1 MSERIRKAGRRYTLE
16 FGGAMTLYVVVLLA
30 SVYAAKEME
39 QGPMLTALALAP
51 IAPVILACIA
61 FFRFYVNMD
70 ERERRI
76 HADAAAF
83 SLVIGIFAALTLGF
97 LHTFGVFKFEW
108 DMLWFGPFL
117 IALWGI
123 VRCIIKLRD

>member
-1 MSERIRKAGRRYTLE
+1 MSERIRKAGRRYRYE
-16 FGGAMTLYVVVLLA
+16 FGGAMALYVAVLFA
-30 SVYAAKEME
+30 ATYAAKGLEP
-39 QGPMLTALALAP
+39 GLALTALALAP
-51 IAPVILACIA
+51 VLPIIFASVA
-61 FFRFYVNMD
+61 FFRFYANLD

-76 HADAAAF
+76 TADAAAM

-97 LHTFGVFKFEW
+97 LHSFGVFHFEW

-123 VRCIIKLRD
+123 VRCVVRARD

>member
-1 MSERIRKAGRRYTLE
+1 MSERIKKAGKRYLLE
-16 FGGAMTLYVVVLLA
+16 FGGAMTLYVVVLFA
-30 SVYAAKEME
+30 SIYAAKGIE
-39 QGPMLTALALAP
+39 QGPTLTALALAP
-51 IAPVILACIA
+51 IAPVVLACIA
-61 FFRFYVNMD
+61 FFRFYLNMD

-97 LHTFGVFKFEW
+97 LHSFGVFKFEW

-117 IALWGI
+117 IGLWGA
-123 VRCIIKLRD
+123 VRCVLRLRD